1 MGKCNRRDI
10 VKKSFNSIIKK
21 YFSVELLIELYE
33 ISESHTIQNNN
44 KSKKSEIEQSVPT
57 CPPEKEEA
65 IKDALKWFG
74 MI

>member
-1 MGKCNRRDI
+1 MNKFGFNVSSLYI
-10 VKKSFNSIIKK
+10 AQVKRKFDLVDREN
-21 YFSVELLIELYE
+21 Y
-33 ISESHTIQNNN
+33 N